1 MTARRTYSQIETE
14 TTTCSHAVKFVIAI
28 CGELRQSRR
37 RKICKTPFH
46 DDVRRHSRQRS
57 PAVWLTISEPFVCAS
72 MRCNKKKMKS
82 LLRCYTSNSHSRAC
96 VRWRYDIF
104 RVATIRIFSHIGSKS
119 GAWTVTAV
127 AAGARG
133 YVWTCAEQFDA
144 QLPSDLTKFVTYYN
158 LAREEMSVRGVPS

>member
-1 MTARRTYSQIETE
+1 MTVRRTYSQIETE

-72 MRCNKKKMKS
+72 MRCNKKKWNPCCAATHPIHTLVHVWDGDMTYFGWQRFGYS
-82 LLRCYTSNSHSRAC
+82 ATLDQRVEHELLRLSLQEPE
-96 VRWRYDIF
+96 
-104 RVATIRIFSHIGSKS
+104 
-119 GAWTVTAV
+119 VTFEHV
-127 AAGARG
+127 QSSLMRN
-133 YVWTCAEQFDA
+133 CQ
-144 QLPSDLTKFVTYYN
+144 VTWQN
-158 LAREEMSVRGVPS
+158 L